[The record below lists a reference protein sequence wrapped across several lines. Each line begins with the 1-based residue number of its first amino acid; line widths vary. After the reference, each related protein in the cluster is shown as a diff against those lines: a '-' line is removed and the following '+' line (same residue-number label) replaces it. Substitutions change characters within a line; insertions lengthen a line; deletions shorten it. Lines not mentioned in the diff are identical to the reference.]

1 MRLGKDR
8 RIAARWIAALL
19 GVTLLAGIPPRAL
32 AGVSLISPLPAIEGL
47 GFCTVEANGAPGE
60 LRSESAVNLHGGLPD
75 DGTVKN
81 WTYIGT
87 AGGSGKIVLDL
98 FGRGVA
104 THPVIE
110 SQYPSPYES
119 EDQTVEVTDT
129 IPVLSGEQFGVT
141 VSAGEDSETQANVAA
156 VQCTSGSSSGSDLA
170 IWEAPM
176 TIGQK
181 LIWNKEGPGEL
192 DIYGRRIE
200 YDAPVVESV
209 SPESGPAA
217 GGTEVTI
224 KGKHLANAGVFF
236 PEGATIVPAATPE
249 AEDDEVKVITPEA
262 VTGAPAGGTLETI
275 ATGKS
280 TKFNFAYVGTPR
292 SRTPQITLGEPTNIT
307 QTTAQLNAT
316 VNIEGLV
323 ASEPGDACF
332 FGYSDGEI
340 GEEEEKTEGCEPLPE
355 AGSETPQS
363 VSTQLNGLSPGTT
376 YHYYLNVRTKY
387 AERSGFNETNDE
399 ASFKTLGT
407 GETGKEV
414 KKEAI
419 KESPKELLAIV
430 PVGVPA
436 PTPAPPKGLAAISPI
451 VGLLGSSSLTP
462 TPAGALPVTISCP
475 AGESGCIGS
484 ITIKTAGAV
493 SAGVAVAAKKAVL
506 TLASGSFKLAGGRTV
521 TVTLHLS
528 AKARAL
534 LARAHTVHARIT
546 IIAHDS
552 TGATHT
558 TVKAITLHAAKPKR

>member
-1 MRLGKDR
+1 MRLGKDS
-8 RIAARWIAALL
+8 RIAARWIAPLL

-323 ASEPGDACF
+323 ASEPGDACY
-332 FGYSDGEI
+332 FGYSVSE
-340 GEEEEKTEGCEPLPE
+340 GEEETDGCESLPE
-355 AGSETPQS
+355 PFSETPQS
-363 VSTQLNGLSPGTT
+363 VYTQLYGLSPGTT
-376 YHYYLNVRTKY
+376 YHYYFGVRTKY
-387 AERSGFNETNDE
+387 AARSGSNETDDE
-399 ASFKTLGT
+399 ATFKTLGT
-407 GETGKEV
+407 GETGNEKQPPAKE
-414 KKEAI
+414 
-419 KESPKELLAIV
+419 PLKELVAT
-430 PVGVPA
+430 VPA
-436 PTPAPPKGLAAISPI
+436 PAPPPPEGLTASSPI
-451 VGLLGSSSLTP
+451 VGLLGGASLTP

-475 AGESGCIGS
+475 AGESSCIGS

-506 TLASGSFKLAGGRTV
+506 TLANGSFKLTGGSTV

-534 LARAHTVHARIT
+534 LARTHTVHARIT
-546 IIAHDS
+546 IVAHDS